1 MTTSPTATG
10 TTGDDVTN
18 TTIDDYTNRT
28 SDDDGNVTSD
38 GAGKEATIF
47 GETCV
52 TFGNN
57 SALFKYFAKCLVLF
71 VCLYQK

>member
-1 MTTSPTATG
+1 MTVD
-10 TTGDDVTN
+10 GDTN
-18 TTIDDYTNRT
+18 MAG
-28 SDDDGNVTSD
+28 DGDT

-57 SALFKYFAKCLVLF
+57 SALFEYLAKC
-71 VCLYQK
+71 